1 VIRREFLKTI
11 VQLSLLLGTGLPWNL
26 SRARASTTASQK
38 TLLNLIL
45 GGGPDFRHL
54 LVPPYSSDPSSYG
67 YAYWSHHFRAH
78 ALSEFPSSWE
88 TRWQEDYTPVSFQG
102 KTFGI
107 LNKAGWLIKQFE
119 EGNVAIVNNVYAS
132 LNRDHAHSLLKLESG
147 DLQVD
152 SSDIGRDGWGGRLA
166 EVLDGTVVSMT
177 RQVRLFCNGPHARG
191 SSSHNNRRVIAGD
204 DTRNM
209 GLHIPEELKENPS
222 STNAKAM
229 IARALGSYYSAK
241 QGTVDT
247 TSSYYKFFQHHKT
260 YREFSEFIN
269 QRLEQFPIPE
279 EITALYEGSSRLN
292 SSYFGQQMRNVYD
305 SYVCSDIF
313 NFRVGSLE
321 YGGWDSHRRQAEE
334 IEPQLEDIFGEGK
347 GLDVLTSSVARDF
360 PQDYN
365 TMVILIAGE
374 FGRQLTAN
382 GNRGTDHG
390 RGNHMFVV
398 GPRVRGGLY
407 GEIFPAA
414 EIARYDQS
422 SADID
427 GLTSIERL
435 FGSIAD
441 WMQPGSASLVFP
453 ERGTSDLEP
462 GVDFSSLLIA

>member
-1 VIRREFLKTI
+1 
-11 VQLSLLLGTGLPWNL
+11 
-26 SRARASTTASQK
+26 
-38 TLLNLIL
+38 
-45 GGGPDFRHL
+45 
-54 LVPPYSSDPSSYG
+54 
-67 YAYWSHHFRAH
+67 
-78 ALSEFPSSWE
+78 
-88 TRWQEDYTPVSFQG
+88 
-102 KTFGI
+102 
-107 LNKAGWLIKQFE
+107 
-119 EGNVAIVNNVYAS
+119 
-132 LNRDHAHSLLKLESG
+132 
-147 DLQVD
+147 
-152 SSDIGRDGWGGRLA
+152 
-166 EVLDGTVVSMT
+166 
-177 RQVRLFCNGPHARG
+177 
-191 SSSHNNRRVIAGD
+191 
-204 DTRNM
+204 M

-269 QRLEQFPIPE
+269 QRLEQFPVPE

-321 YGGWDSHRRQAEE
+321 YGGWDSHRRQAEG

-435 FGSIAD
+435 FGSIVD
-441 WMQPGSASLVFP
+441 WMQPGNASLVFP
-453 ERGTSDLEP
+453 QMGESDLEP
-462 GVDFSSLLIA
+462 GVDFSSLLIS